1 MKCFSETEID
11 NPKFPKLSKRARFLK
26 ESEGGIMIMCDVME
40 EYMEEVRQEERAK
53 ALKEKQEG
61 ESILSYVNFQKVKDK
76 RA

>member
-1 MKCFSETEID
+1 
-11 NPKFPKLSKRARFLK
+11 
-26 ESEGGIMIMCDVME
+26 MCDVME